1 MWFKV
6 GVQFV
11 NPNGYVGK
19 TYNFIARAETLNF
32 LSDKSARDTFVIS
45 SNGQKYN
52 NSVIFTSIDEAST
65 DDIRMYKEITSI
77 TIHPSVYLK
86 QYSKEHSAKF
96 LMRNSA
102 LFERFVESYYL
113 VTCENIEKKQFIFA
127 VPFDKF
133 SCDRINAGDFI
144 SIVEVNVRSFEGK
157 KLRVVKIQESMGCR
171 SFTIVKNYKRLS
183 YSEFIPQNNTSTT
196 STSTSDLTSDSAHSA
211 SWNSEYT
218 AIFTSPGISFL
229 DEYKDK
235 VNSYL
240 NYDNTVFNSK
250 STNTTTT
257 TTEKEFNNMKKIFG
271 TYFGKF
277 DTNSIV
283 MSIYGMA
290 VKDTTGRH
298 VTYKD
303 GEIMDVSEFIIPNMN
318 YFFAMP
324 TAINAIRVNDII
336 LHQDK
341 PMMCIKGNEDGSIR
355 AIDFTTQEIKDIM
368 PKKNPF
374 GFNFVT
380 KVVCPF
386 GENSFMMEGFGA
398 DSSNP
403 FGNMLPMMMLMDGKS
418 GAKDNSDMLM
428 MAMMMG
434 NGGDF
439 TSNPM
444 MMYMMMKDGGADFDP
459 MMLMLMMQNKPTD
472 CKCECKCKENSQ
484 DE

>member
-1 MWFKV
+1 M
-6 GVQFV
+6 
-11 NPNGYVGK
+11 
-19 TYNFIARAETLNF
+19 
-32 LSDKSARDTFVIS
+32 
-45 SNGQKYN
+45 
-52 NSVIFTSIDEAST
+52 
-65 DDIRMYKEITSI
+65 DDIRMYKEIMSI
-77 TIHPSVYLK
+77 TVHPSVYLK
-86 QYSKEHSAKF
+86 QYPKEYSVKF
-96 LMRNSA
+96 TMYNSA
-102 LFERFVESYYL
+102 LFARFIENYYL
-113 VTCENIEKKQFIFA
+113 VTCENIEKKQITFA
-127 VPFDKF
+127 VPFNKF
-133 SCDRINAGDFI
+133 SCDKINAGDLI
-144 SIVEVNVRSFEGK
+144 SIVEANAWSLEGE
-157 KLRVVKIQESMGCR
+157 KLRVIKIQESMGCR
-171 SFTIVKNYKRLS
+171 NYTIVKDYKRIS
-183 YSEFIPQNNTSTT
+183 YSEYISKINSSSSTSY
-196 STSTSDLTSDSAHSA
+196 TSTSDSISTHSTPL
-211 SWNSEYT
+211 NSEYT
-218 AIFTSPGISFL
+218 TTSTNTNSSFL
-229 DEYKDK
+229 DECKDK

-240 NYDNTVFNSK
+240 DYDNTVFNPK
-250 STNTTTT
+250 SNTTT

-277 DTNSIV
+277 DTNSIA

-341 PMMCIKGNEDGSIR
+341 PTMCIKGNEDGSIR

-459 MMLMLMMQNKPTD
+459 MMLMLMMQNKGTE
-472 CKCECKCKENSQ
+472 CKCKCKENSQ

>member
-1 MWFKV
+1 
-6 GVQFV
+6 
-11 NPNGYVGK
+11 
-19 TYNFIARAETLNF
+19 
-32 LSDKSARDTFVIS
+32 
-45 SNGQKYN
+45 
-52 NSVIFTSIDEAST
+52 
-65 DDIRMYKEITSI
+65 
-77 TIHPSVYLK
+77 
-86 QYSKEHSAKF
+86 
-96 LMRNSA
+96 
-102 LFERFVESYYL
+102 
-113 VTCENIEKKQFIFA
+113 
-127 VPFDKF
+127 
-133 SCDRINAGDFI
+133 
-144 SIVEVNVRSFEGK
+144 
-157 KLRVVKIQESMGCR
+157 
-171 SFTIVKNYKRLS
+171 
-183 YSEFIPQNNTSTT
+183 
-196 STSTSDLTSDSAHSA
+196 
-211 SWNSEYT
+211 
-218 AIFTSPGISFL
+218 
-229 DEYKDK
+229 
-235 VNSYL
+235 
-240 NYDNTVFNSK
+240 
-250 STNTTTT
+250 
-257 TTEKEFNNMKKIFG
+257 MKKIFG

-277 DTNSIV
+277 DTASIA

-290 VKDTTGRH
+290 VKDATGRH

-434 NGGDF
+434 NGNDF

-459 MMLMLMMQNKPTD
+459 MMLMLMMQNKSAE
-472 CKCECKCKENSQ
+472 CKCECKKNDTPAQ
-484 DE
+484 

>member
-11 NPNGYVGK
+11 KPDGYAGK

-45 SNGQKYN
+45 SNGKKYN
-52 NSVIFTSIDEAST
+52 NSVIFTSIDEASV
-65 DDIRMYKEITSI
+65 DDIQTYKEITSI
-77 TIHPSVYLK
+77 TVHPSVYLK
-86 QYSKEHSAKF
+86 QYPKEYSVKF
-96 LMRNSA
+96 TMYNSA
-102 LFERFVESYYL
+102 LFARFIENYYL
-113 VTCENIEKKQFIFA
+113 VTCENIEKKQITFA
-127 VPFDKF
+127 VPFNKF
-133 SCDRINAGDFI
+133 SCDKINAGDFI
-144 SIVEVNVRSFEGK
+144 SIVEANAWSLEGE
-157 KLRVVKIQESMGCR
+157 KLHAMKIQKSMGCR
-171 SFTIVKNYKRLS
+171 NYLIVKNYKRIS
-183 YSEFIPQNNTSTT
+183 YSEYISQINTLASASSTSKYFTT
-196 STSTSDLTSDSAHSA
+196 STNTA
-211 SWNSEYT
+211 SS
-218 AIFTSPGISFL
+218 SFL
-229 DEYKDK
+229 DECKDK

-240 NYDNTVFNSK
+240 DYDNTVFNSK
-250 STNTTTT
+250 IATTTTT
-257 TTEKEFNNMKKIFG
+257 TTEKEFNNNMKKIFG

-277 DTNSIV
+277 DTNSIA

-290 VKDTTGRH
+290 VKDATGRH

-386 GENSFMMEGFGA
+386 GENSFMMDGFGA

-403 FGNMLPMMMLMDGKS
+403 FGNMLPMMMLMDD
-418 GAKDNSDMLM
+418 KDGTKDKTDMMM
-428 MAMMMG
+428 MAMMMS
-434 NGGDF
+434 GGHFDL

-444 MMYMMMKDGGADFDP
+444 LMYMMMSDGESAIDP
-459 MMLMLMMQNKPTD
+459 MMLMLMMQNKSAE
-472 CKCECKCKENSQ
+472 CKCKCKENSQ

>member
-11 NPNGYVGK
+11 NPNGYVSEK
-19 TYNFIARAETLNF
+19 VYTFIARAETLNF
-32 LSDKSARDTFVIS
+32 LSDKSARNTFIIS
-45 SNGQKYN
+45 SHSFTYK
-52 NSVIFTSIDEAST
+52 NSVIFTSIDEASLDNLQT
-65 DDIRMYKEITSI
+65 YKEITSI
-77 TIHPSVYLK
+77 TVHPSVCLNKYP
-86 QYSKEHSAKF
+86 KECSAKF
-96 LMRNSA
+96 IMYDST
-102 LFERFVESYYL
+102 LFERFIENYYL
-113 VTCENIEKKQFIFA
+113 VTCENVEKKQITFA
-127 VPFDKF
+127 VPFNKF
-133 SCDRINAGDFI
+133 SCDKINTGDLI
-144 SIVEVNVRSFEGK
+144 SIVEANVWSLEGE
-157 KLRVVKIQESMGCR
+157 KLHTVKIQKSMGCR
-171 SFTIVKNYKRLS
+171 NYPIVKNYKRIS
-183 YSEFIPQNNTSTT
+183 YSEYISQINSSTSD
-196 STSTSDLTSDSAHSA
+196 STSTFASTHSTSC
-211 SWNSEYT
+211 NPEYT
-218 AIFTSPGISFL
+218 AIFTNTNSSFL
-229 DEYKDK
+229 DECKDK

-240 NYDNTVFNSK
+240 DYGNTVFNPK
-250 STNTTTT
+250 STITT

-277 DTNSIV
+277 DTTSIA

-290 VKDTTGRH
+290 IKDTTGRH

-444 MMYMMMKDGGADFDP
+444 LMYMVMKDGADFDP
-459 MMLMLMMQNKPTD
+459 MMLMLMMQNKPAE
-472 CKCECKCKENSQ
+472 CKCKCKENSQ

>member
-1 MWFKV
+1 
-6 GVQFV
+6 
-11 NPNGYVGK
+11 
-19 TYNFIARAETLNF
+19 
-32 LSDKSARDTFVIS
+32 
-45 SNGQKYN
+45 
-52 NSVIFTSIDEAST
+52 
-65 DDIRMYKEITSI
+65 MY
-77 TIHPSVYLK
+77 
-86 QYSKEHSAKF
+86 
-96 LMRNSA
+96 NSA
-102 LFERFVESYYL
+102 LFARFIENYYL
-113 VTCENIEKKQFIFA
+113 VTCENIEKKQITFA
-127 VPFDKF
+127 VPFNKF
-133 SCDRINAGDFI
+133 SCDKINAGDLI
-144 SIVEVNVRSFEGK
+144 SIVEANAWSLEGE
-157 KLRVVKIQESMGCR
+157 KLHAMKIQKSMGCR
-171 SFTIVKNYKRLS
+171 NYPIVKNYKRIS
-183 YSEFIPQNNTSTT
+183 YSEYISQIN
-196 STSTSDLTSDSAHSA
+196 TSTSDSTSTFASTHST
-211 SWNSEYT
+211 SCNPEYT
-218 AIFTSPGISFL
+218 AIFTNTSSSFL
-229 DEYKDK
+229 DECKDK
-235 VNSYL
+235 INSYL
-240 NYDNTVFNSK
+240 DYDNTVFNPK
-250 STNTTTT
+250 STTT

-277 DTNSIV
+277 DTASIA

-403 FGNMLPMMMLMDGKS
+403 FGNMLPMMMLMDD
-418 GAKDNSDMLM
+418 KDGTKDKTDMMM
-428 MAMMMG
+428 MAMMMS
-434 NGGDF
+434 GGHFDL

-444 MMYMMMKDGGADFDP
+444 LMYMMMNDGESAIDP
-459 MMLMLMMQNKPTD
+459 MMLMLMMQNKSAE
-472 CKCECKCKENSQ
+472 CKCKCKENSQ

>member
-11 NPNGYVGK
+11 KPDGYAGK
-19 TYNFIARAETLNF
+19 TYNFIASAETLNF

-77 TIHPSVYLK
+77 TVHSSVYLK
-86 QYSKEHSAKF
+86 QYPKEYSVKF
-96 LMRNSA
+96 TMYNSA
-102 LFERFVESYYL
+102 LFARFIENYYL
-113 VTCENIEKKQFIFA
+113 VTCENKITFA
-127 VPFDKF
+127 VPFNKF
-133 SCDRINAGDFI
+133 SCDKINAGDLI
-144 SIVEVNVRSFEGK
+144 SIVEANAWSLEGE
-157 KLRVVKIQESMGCR
+157 KLHAVKIQKSMGCR
-171 SFTIVKNYKRLS
+171 NYPIVKNYKRIS
-183 YSEFIPQNNTSTT
+183 YSEYFPQINSST
-196 STSTSDLTSDSAHSA
+196 STSTPS
-211 SWNSEYT
+211 NSEY
-218 AIFTSPGISFL
+218 FTTSTNTNSSFL
-229 DEYKDK
+229 DECKDK

-240 NYDNTVFNSK
+240 DYDNTVFNSK
-250 STNTTTT
+250 IATTT
-257 TTEKEFNNMKKIFG
+257 TTEKEFNNNMKKIFG

-277 DTNSIV
+277 DTASIA
-283 MSIYGMA
+283 MSVYGMA

-403 FGNMLPMMMLMDGKS
+403 FGNMLPMMMLMDNKD

-459 MMLMLMMQNKPTD
+459 MMLMLMMQNKPTE
-472 CKCECKCKENSQ
+472 CKCKCKENSQ

>member
-1 MWFKV
+1 M
-6 GVQFV
+6 
-11 NPNGYVGK
+11 
-19 TYNFIARAETLNF
+19 
-32 LSDKSARDTFVIS
+32 RD
-45 SNGQKYN
+45 
-52 NSVIFTSIDEAST
+52 
-65 DDIRMYKEITSI
+65 
-77 TIHPSVYLK
+77 
-86 QYSKEHSAKF
+86 
-96 LMRNSA
+96 SA
-102 LFERFVESYYL
+102 LFAQYIENYCIMI
-113 VTCENIEKKQFIFA
+113 CEDIDKKLITFA
-127 VPFDKF
+127 VPPTKV
-133 SCDRINAGDFI
+133 SSLNTEVGDFI
-144 SIVEVNVRSFEGK
+144 SIVRANQDRFLRK
-157 KLRVVKIQESMGCR
+157 NLRVKKIDKSLGCR
-171 SFTIVKNYKRLS
+171 NYVIVTDYRRISYYEYNINNFTSNFTQENITAPIGFTSNNMVSTNTTSSISDAMSTKAVS
-183 YSEFIPQNNTSTT
+183 SPESEFN
-196 STSTSDLTSDSAHSA
+196 
-211 SWNSEYT
+211 
-218 AIFTSPGISFL
+218 
-229 DEYKDK
+229 EYKNK
-235 VNSYL
+235 VNSIL
-240 NYDNTVFNSK
+240 NRSQNESK
-250 STNTTTT
+250 STNT

-277 DTNSIV
+277 DTASIA
-283 MSIYGMA
+283 MSLYGMA

-324 TAINAIRVNDII
+324 TAISEIRVNDII

-341 PMMCIKGNEDGSIR
+341 PMMCIKGNDDGSIR

-380 KVVCPF
+380 KIVCPF

-398 DSSNP
+398 DPSNP

-428 MAMMMG
+428 MAMMMS
-434 NGGDF
+434 NGADF

-444 MMYMMMKDGGADFDP
+444 LMYMMMMKDGESAIDP

-472 CKCECKCKENSQ
+472 CKCKCKENSR

>member
-1 MWFKV
+1 M
-6 GVQFV
+6 
-11 NPNGYVGK
+11 
-19 TYNFIARAETLNF
+19 
-32 LSDKSARDTFVIS
+32 
-45 SNGQKYN
+45 
-52 NSVIFTSIDEAST
+52 
-65 DDIRMYKEITSI
+65 DDIRMYKEIMSI
-77 TIHPSVYLK
+77 TVHPSVYLK
-86 QYSKEHSAKF
+86 QYPKEYSVKF
-96 LMRNSA
+96 TMYNSA
-102 LFERFVESYYL
+102 LFARFIENYYL
-113 VTCENIEKKQFIFA
+113 VTCENIEKKQITFA
-127 VPFDKF
+127 VPFNKF
-133 SCDRINAGDFI
+133 SCDKINAGDLI
-144 SIVEVNVRSFEGK
+144 SIVEANAWSLEGE
-157 KLRVVKIQESMGCR
+157 KLRVIKIQESMGCR
-171 SFTIVKNYKRLS
+171 NYTIVKDYKRIS
-183 YSEFIPQNNTSTT
+183 YSEYISKINSSSSTSY
-196 STSTSDLTSDSAHSA
+196 TSTSDSISTHSTPL
-211 SWNSEYT
+211 NSEYT
-218 AIFTSPGISFL
+218 TTSTNTNSSFL
-229 DEYKDK
+229 DECKDK

-240 NYDNTVFNSK
+240 DYDNTVFNPK
-250 STNTTTT
+250 SNTTT

-277 DTNSIV
+277 DTNSIA

-459 MMLMLMMQNKPTD
+459 MMLMLMMQNKGTE
-472 CKCECKCKENSQ
+472 CKCKCKENSQ

>member
-1 MWFKV
+1 MLFKV

-11 NPNGYVGK
+11 NYTGEIGTKVYSFIIDSSELKKLNEHSIK
-19 TYNFIARAETLNF
+19 TTYKITSGNYTY
-32 LSDKSARDTFVIS
+32 
-45 SNGQKYN
+45 G
-52 NSVIFTSIDEAST
+52 NSVIFVYMREATPRDIQTYKKFTRIQPSCGPYLTDKQLSDLCLVQESDEFNVLFLGST
-65 DDIRMYKEITSI
+65 
-77 TIHPSVYLK
+77 
-86 QYSKEHSAKF
+86 
-96 LMRNSA
+96 
-102 LFERFVESYYL
+102 
-113 VTCENIEKKQFIFA
+113 
-127 VPFDKF
+127 
-133 SCDRINAGDFI
+133 INAT
-144 SIVEVNVRSFEGK
+144 
-157 KLRVVKIQESMGCR
+157 ESV
-171 SFTIVKNYKRLS
+171 SKN
-183 YSEFIPQNNTSTT
+183 
-196 STSTSDLTSDSAHSA
+196 
-211 SWNSEYT
+211 
-218 AIFTSPGISFL
+218 
-229 DEYKDK
+229 
-235 VNSYL
+235 
-240 NYDNTVFNSK
+240 
-250 STNTTTT
+250 TNTTKSIIK
-257 TTEKEFNNMKKIFG
+257 KESNNMKKIFG

-277 DTNSIV
+277 DTTSIA

-459 MMLMLMMQNKPTD
+459 MMLMLMMQNKGAE
-472 CKCECKCKENSQ
+472 CKCECKKNDTPAQ
-484 DE
+484 